1 MSTTDH
7 RTPET
12 RWNPGVLER
21 ITAEPLTRRS
31 PVLFTGA
38 TVMTTDPVIGVL
50 HEADVLLGGPVVVGV
65 GPGIITA
72 AGDDGAI
79 VVACAGMTIVPTV
92 IDLAAGSRPTREEQ
106 VGGLRPGKTAD
117 LAVIPDRYAATL
129 QEAQDTLS
137 NHPERV
143 SALVLA
149 GEIVRWDGTPV
160 RDAGDPEQQAED
172 LDGHPLLGPWTDTTG
187 FLVQTLTADGRYDE
201 TRGGRPHAFQ
211 GRFWLHADRV
221 DYLDDLGFWAFGT
234 VIGQELHHA
243 GYVMT
248 LPGGTT
254 ARQ

>member
-7 RTPET
+7 RAPET
-12 RWNPGVLER
+12 RWNPDVLER
-21 ITAEPLTRRS
+21 ITAEPLARRS

-38 TVMTTDPVIGVL
+38 TVLTTDPVIGAL
-50 HEADVLLGGPVVVGV
+50 HEADVLLGGSVVVGV

-79 VVACAGMTIVPTV
+79 VVECAGMTVIPTV
-92 IDLAAGSRPTREEQ
+92 VDLSASSRPTREEQ
-106 VGGLRPGKTAD
+106 VGGLRPGKPAD

-129 QEAQDTLS
+129 QEAQDTVP

-149 GEIVRWDGTPV
+149 GEIVLWDGTAV
-160 RDAGDPEQQAED
+160 GHAADPAQEAED
-172 LDGHPLLGPWTDTTG
+172 LDGHRLLGPWTDATG
-187 FLVQTLTADGRYDE
+187 FLVQTLSADGRYDE

-211 GRFWLHADRV
+211 GRFWVTGNRI
-221 DYLDDLGFWAFGT
+221 DYLDDLGFWAFGD
-234 VIGQELHHA
+234 VVGQELHHA

-248 LPGGTT
+248 LP
-254 ARQ
+254 